1 MITAY
6 VGIGSNIDKQRHVE
20 RAIKALRALDPALQL
35 STIYESPALGFNG
48 ESFFN
53 LIVEMKTSLTLKAF
67 SAQLREIEYSLG
79 RSENAQK
86 MQDRTIDLDIILF
99 GDLVSDGAP
108 KVPREDIYKYPFVIQ
123 PLYELCPELVI
134 PDDGRS
140 IRQIWQQA
148 EQLVLLTKVEPWF

>member
-6 VGIGSNIDKQRHVE
+6 VGIGSNIDKRRHVE
-20 RAIKALRALDPALQL
+20 LAVKALQKLDSTLRF
-35 STIYESPALGFNG
+35 STIYESPALGFSG
-48 ESFFN
+48 DSFFN

-67 SAQLREIEYSLG
+67 FQQLREIENQLG

-86 MQDRTIDLDIILF
+86 LQDRTIDLDIILF
-99 GDLVSDGAP
+99 GELVNDSAP

-134 PDDGRS
+134 PDDGRTVS
-140 IRQIWQQA
+140 QIWQQA
-148 EQLVLLTKVEPWF
+148 ESLPLLSQVDLWF

>member
-20 RAIKALRALDPALQL
+20 LAVKALQKLDSTLRL
-35 STIYESPALGFNG
+35 STIYESPALDFSGD
-48 ESFFN
+48 SFFN

-67 SAQLREIEYSLG
+67 FQQLREIEYLLG

-86 MQDRTIDLDIILF
+86 LQDRTIDLDIILF
-99 GDLVSDGAP
+99 GELVSDSAP

-134 PDDGRS
+134 PDDGRTVS
-140 IRQIWQQA
+140 QIWQQA
-148 EQLVLLTKVEPWF
+148 ESLTLLSEVDLWF

>member
-6 VGIGSNIDKQRHVE
+6 VGIGSNIDKRRHVE
-20 RAIKALRALDPALQL
+20 LAVKALQKLDSTLRF
-35 STIYESPALGFNG
+35 STIYESPALGFSG
-48 ESFFN
+48 DSFFN

-67 SAQLREIEYSLG
+67 FQQLREIENQLG

-86 MQDRTIDLDIILF
+86 LQDRTIDLDIILF
-99 GDLVSDGAP
+99 GEFVNDSAP

-134 PDDGRS
+134 PDDGRTVS
-140 IRQIWQQA
+140 QIWQQA
-148 EQLVLLTKVEPWF
+148 ESLPLLSQVDLWF